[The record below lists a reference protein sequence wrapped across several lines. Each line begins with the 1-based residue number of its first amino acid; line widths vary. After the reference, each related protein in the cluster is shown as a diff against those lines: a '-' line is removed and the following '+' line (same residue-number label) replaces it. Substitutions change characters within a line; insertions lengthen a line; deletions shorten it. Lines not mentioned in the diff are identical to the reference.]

1 MVLQKKPDIV
11 FLCETLCKMDTV
23 EKVKNMIGFEGVV
36 AVDVQGRSGGI
47 ALFWRRQDEVQLLSY
62 SRNHIDVVVDI
73 RGWSKFRMTGIY
85 GEPDRIR
92 RSETWNLIK
101 GLKSQSMVPWCLIGD
116 MNNVVKQEDKKGG
129 HSYPSWLIQ
138 GFRDTLEE
146 CELEDVEL
154 TGYPYTWERG
164 HGTESWIEVK
174 LDRALVNKEFVTI
187 FTEVKLTNLELST
200 LDHSPIFFELAK
212 VVYSVNNKVFTF
224 ENAWLRE
231 PMCRQIVEEVWNR
244 RKINQIDSL
253 LNDDGQRVG
262 WESGLQ
268 DTMVNYFTKLF
279 GASQTV
285 WNHLFECVMRRI
297 NHVQNASLLAQVEA
311 NEVKKALFSMHPDK
325 SPGPDGMSPGFYQ
338 KFWGIVGGDLVE
350 IVHKFFLTG
359 VLEEGMGDSNIVL
372 IPKKKNPVNMMD
384 LRPISLCN
392 VIYKVISKVLANR
405 VKQVLRDLI
414 SETQSA
420 FIP

>member
-1 MVLQKKPDIV
+1 
-11 FLCETLCKMDTV
+11 MDTV

-231 PMCRQIVEEVWNR
+231 PMCRQIVEEVWYR
-244 RKINQIDSL
+244 FQDRPMQEKI
-253 LNDDGQRVG
+253 
-262 WESGLQ
+262 
-268 DTMVNYFTKLF
+268 
-279 GASQTV
+279 
-285 WNHLFECVMRRI
+285 
-297 NHVQNASLLAQVEA
+297 
-311 NEVKKALFSMHPDK
+311 VKCA
-325 SPGPDGMSPGFYQ
+325 
-338 KFWGIVGGDLVE
+338 
-350 IVHKFFLTG
+350 
-359 VLEEGMGDSNIVL
+359 
-372 IPKKKNPVNMMD
+372 
-384 LRPISLCN
+384 
-392 VIYKVISKVLANR
+392 
-405 VKQVLRDLI
+405 
-414 SETQSA
+414 
-420 FIP
+420 